1 MIVKARGYTTN
12 KEQLET
18 GMGSF
23 IKVDAE
29 REFQKWHSKGQMGK
43 KKLKMTTNRIQVDIL
58 RKFKKKMD

>member
-12 KEQLET
+12 KEQLKT

-29 REFQKWHSKGQMGK
+29 REFRKRRGKGQTGK
-43 KKLKMTTNRIQVDIL
+43 KTEK
-58 RKFKKKMD
+58 